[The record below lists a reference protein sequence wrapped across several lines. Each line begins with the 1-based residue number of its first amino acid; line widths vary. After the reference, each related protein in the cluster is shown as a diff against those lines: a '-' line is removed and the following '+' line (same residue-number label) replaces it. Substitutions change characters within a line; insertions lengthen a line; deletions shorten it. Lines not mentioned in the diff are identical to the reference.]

1 MRGATICSGIG
12 APEQAMPGWDWCWSA
27 EIEPFP
33 SAVLAYHNPLS
44 VNLGDMLA
52 PDFVSRAAAVAL
64 PDVLVAGTP
73 CQSFSVAGMRGSM
86 SDARGNLTLV
96 LVRIFHAINALRSA
110 SGIGGCTLVWENV
123 PGVLNTKDN
132 AFGCFLGAL
141 VGADDA
147 LAAPPGGS
155 WPSAGMVA
163 GPLQRAC
170 WRVLDA
176 QYFGLAQRRQ
186 RVFVVSCPAD
196 GGDPSQV
203 LFESKSMRG
212 NSSPGREERAGS
224 TTGALAGTSPG
235 GGWRLGADEAAA
247 GQLAPI
253 QESGKRTGSSQTSSK
268 AGDGFG
274 QAGDPMFTLGA
285 DSRHAV
291 AYGGN
296 DTRGPIDV
304 ATAVNAHGGPHG
316 RLDFESETFVAHTL
330 RGEGFDASEDGNG
343 RGTPIVPVAYRTSGN
358 SGAWS
363 MGDRVDTLSTG
374 TDPSSHLIG
383 FSCKDHGADAG
394 SLAPTLRSM
403 GHSASHQNGGGQVAV
418 LVALQDNN
426 KLGTNERTT
435 IGTAHAD
442 AIEADATEVLSIMQ
456 CEIGEEAFAEW
467 GLGVLDSFQEAEV
480 LLADLLRCLSSEG
493 KIRRELEFSAHDGA
507 EQEAARAMREVW
519 EAGRA
524 RRSPPQWQPSGQCA
538 EQLGAYLSKLPRQAA
553 PPATLLRDLRQAAQG
568 ARLLQYALDAMEDDG
583 RSAWDENANSEA
595 VQATQLRC
603 DQPCARPMQ
612 QTRAAAQ
619 KGASYGVRR
628 ILPAEAEAL
637 QGFPPGFTDVPF
649 KGKPASDGPRY
660 RALGNSMAVPCVR
673 WILSRIEP
681 QAQVYAAPV
690 NLRATRQ

>member
-1 MRGATICSGIG
+1 MRAATLFSGIG
-12 APEQAMPGWDWCWSA
+12 APELACPHWSWLWHA

-33 SAVLAYHNPLS
+33 AAVMAHHHPTS
-44 VNLGDMLA
+44 VNLGDVLA
-52 PDFVSRAAAVAL
+52 ADFLERVQAHPV
-64 PDVLVAGTP
+64 DILVGGPP
-73 CQSFSVAGMRGSM
+73 CQAFSVAGLRGGLA
-86 SDARGNLTLV
+86 DPRGNLTLRWV
-96 LVRIFHAINALRSA
+96 QIIHASRPAFAL
-110 SGIGGCTLVWENV
+110 TENV
-123 PGVLNTKDN
+123 PGWLNTKDN

-203 LFESKSMRG
+203 LFERQGVRG
-212 NSSPGREERAGS
+212 NSAPGRETGAGS

-247 GQLAPI
+247 GQLVPI
-253 QESGKRTGSSQTSSK
+253 QESGKRSGASQSSSK

-274 QAGDPMFTLGA
+274 RVGDPMFTLGT

-291 AYGGN
+291 AGPLTSCGG
-296 DTRGPIDV
+296 TERK
-304 ATAVNAHGGPHG
+304 
-316 RLDFESETFVAHTL
+316 
-330 RGEGFDASEDGNG
+330 DGTG
-343 RGTPIVPVAYRTSGN
+343 RGTPIVPVMAAGCGGSNGGGIGRGGGDPMFSLDTTGAQAVAYRTSGN
-358 SGAWS
+358 CGAWS
-363 MGDRVDTLSTG
+363 TGDHVDTLSTG
-374 TDPSSHLIG
+374 TDSSPHLIG

-394 SLAPTLRSM
+394 DIAPTLRVM
-403 GHSASHQNGGGQVAV
+403 GHANSHANGGGQVAV

-628 ILPAEAEAL
+628 ILPAEAETL
-637 QGFPPGFTDVPF
+637 QGFPTGFTDVSF
-649 KGKPASDGPRY
+649 KGKPAADGNRY
-660 RALGNSMAVPCVR
+660 RALGNSMAVPVLR
-673 WILSRIEP
+673 WILSRIE
-681 QAQVYAAPV
+681 AQSQSSHSRAA
-690 NLRATRQ
+690 QK